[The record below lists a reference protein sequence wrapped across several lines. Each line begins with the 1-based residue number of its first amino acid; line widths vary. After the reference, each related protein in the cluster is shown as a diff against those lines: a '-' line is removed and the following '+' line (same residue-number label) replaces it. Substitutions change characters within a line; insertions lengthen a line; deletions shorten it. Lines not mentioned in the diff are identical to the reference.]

1 MTSKHKQ
8 QNPHIA
14 CINLKQSISLTI
26 ITINMFLWP
35 LISGVLFTNAQ
46 YSHGGSSALV
56 VTAPCDFER
65 LRRCQQDI
73 VRDMQL
79 MNQGTSGIGTRGS
92 LESVDVQY
100 SISSGPPYSP
110 IQQAKQL
117 AAQRQST
124 NLQTTCRL
132 VRANLACIISA
143 TPACYDAGIQSAQN
157 TDYILRAK
165 RFLEINGCN
174 GADQTWQGTICYR
187 APEAQTCE
195 ERYGLPTTTTYS
207 TVTSSHRNLTSC
219 LAYNAFRYCIETHLR
234 VNCRAHEIDMI
245 NEYLIDHAG
254 DLTWRCPLNGTAPNT
269 ATLGALQAGPNPYTH
284 NDHLKHLAPSGYEQR
299 PTYVGQSADIT
310 ILSPVAQPWE
320 RFNDIGVSRRPG
332 EIFGKYIVICP
343 HLSDDIV

>member
-1 MTSKHKQ
+1 M
-8 QNPHIA
+8 
-14 CINLKQSISLTI
+14 L
-26 ITINMFLWP
+26 LWP

-46 YSHGGSSALV
+46 HSYGGSSALV

-73 VRDMQL
+73 VRDMQSI
-79 MNQGTSGIGTRGS
+79 NTGTSGS

-100 SISSGPPYSP
+100 SISGPPYSP
-110 IQQAKQL
+110 VQQAKQL
-117 AAQRQST
+117 AARQST

-143 TPACYDAGIQSAQN
+143 TPACYDAGIQSALN
-157 TDYILRAK
+157 SDYILRAK
-165 RFLEINGCN
+165 RFLEVNGCN

-187 APEAQTCE
+187 APEAQSCE
-195 ERYGLPTTTTYS
+195 ERYGLPVTSTYS
-207 TVTSSHRNLTSC
+207 SVTPSYRNLTSC

-269 ATLGALQAGPNPYTH
+269 ATLGALQAGPNPYGLSDQLTH
-284 NDHLKHLAPSGYEQR
+284 LSPSGYEQR
-299 PTYVGQSADIT
+299 PTYVGQSAGFT
-310 ILSPVAQPWE
+310 LLSPSHVRDQPWE
-320 RFNDIGVSRRPG
+320 RFNDFGISRRPG
-332 EIFGKYIVICP
+332 DPVFGKCIEHAFLEPISFVMT
-343 HLSDDIV
+343 SN